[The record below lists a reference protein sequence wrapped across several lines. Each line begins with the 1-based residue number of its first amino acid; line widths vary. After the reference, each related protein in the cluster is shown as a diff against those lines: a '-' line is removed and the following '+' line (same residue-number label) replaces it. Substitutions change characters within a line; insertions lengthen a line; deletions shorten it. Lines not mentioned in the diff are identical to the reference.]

1 MVCMPEWFSVIVR
14 AVSGSECGM
23 SVCSEGGAS
32 CTSQADQ
39 LGSHHS
45 LAEQLDSRNSLA
57 EQLGSRSSLGAASE
71 TESDTLSEADTLSE
85 RRAASSA
92 RSVINHLATCV
103 NMRKV
108 PYT

>member
-1 MVCMPEWFSVIVR
+1 MFIVGSFLTWVSVIVR

-71 TESDTLSEADTLSE
+71 TESDTLSEADMLSE

-92 RSVINHLATCV
+92 RSVINIFPVA
-103 NMRKV
+103 
-108 PYT
+108 

>member
-1 MVCMPEWFSVIVR
+1 MSMVCMPEWFSVIVR

-45 LAEQLDSRNSLA
+45 LAEQLESRNSLA
-57 EQLGSRSSLGAASE
+57 EQLGSRSSLGAARR
-71 TESDTLSEADTLSE
+71 
-85 RRAASSA
+85 RRAT
-92 RSVINHLATCV
+92 RSVRRTRSVRGGPPALPGQLLTIFPHV
-103 NMRKV
+103 KI
-108 PYT
+108 